1 LQFSTAND
9 SPNHNPITVTLEDS
23 NKTVIDNLHMGSNW
37 TLIYNGSTGIS
48 ADAEPSRFTYGTQ
61 TMAFISYLLLIT
73 SQRGSDLD
81 VQHSEACLLS

>member
-1 LQFSTAND
+1 M
-9 SPNHNPITVTLEDS
+9 
-23 NKTVIDNLHMGSNW
+23 IDNLHMGSNW

-61 TMAFISYLLLIT
+61 QTFSNTMAFISYLLLIT

-81 VQHSEACLLS
+81 VQHSEAHLLS